1 MKSLSVSFTLGKES
15 VPKNIN
21 LKHNARE
28 IIARNI
34 DKKKVADNITYIQ
47 EDVEDSYNKLFG
59 EAVIEYNRKQSR
71 PARHI
76 KNYFKHILEGKREE
90 AYYEAIV
97 QFGDVQTASCNS
109 EMGKLC
115 KTMLE
120 EYIKHFQE
128 RNPNLYVFNAI
139 MHLDEATPH
148 LHIDFIPFYTKGR
161 KNGLSKGVSMK
172 AALDEQGFTAKNFKQ
187 NRLVAWEKSERS
199 AMEKIL
205 NEHGIEREDKN
216 AHYKHMTVD
225 EYKSNKDN
233 IKLYNKMEKLLSISE
248 NDMEESEIRR
258 MKAELHSLKN
268 ENTNLKKE
276 KVSPYVLFYY
286 SSPEKQAY
294 VIDEIRRR
302 NIPIRETENG
312 FEAKEFYTSVIRE
325 IEKSFKNV
333 SSNYRETLKND
344 IDRLMM
350 QSDSFNEFLS
360 KLEKLGYEIKKGKY
374 LAVRPFDSHNFIRL
388 KSLGEKYSELALRNR
403 MLEKQNFENDLDKKI
418 SEGESNNINIA
429 VLRTMRFYTVAF
441 KKDELSCRKIRKN
454 EPFSWKND
462 EILDGLT
469 RLNNKIN
476 DGATLDSIRYDFS
489 ESEKR
494 YNKIENE
501 LKSSRND
508 LKFFLDLKEQ
518 AELLFEGKKSEKFSL
533 NQARDTFSQHKNIT
547 QNNYKKID
555 ELIQTEKENIK
566 KYEENLSAEKIILKE
581 TSDTLAFAEKVF
593 GGTYIQSLVN
603 DERYRKAS
611 DFIPNGFW
619 SA

>member
-1 MKSLSVSFTLGKES
+1 
-15 VPKNIN
+15 
-21 LKHNARE
+21 
-28 IIARNI
+28 
-34 DKKKVADNITYIQ
+34 
-47 EDVEDSYNKLFG
+47 
-59 EAVIEYNRKQSR
+59 
-71 PARHI
+71 
-76 KNYFKHILEGKREE
+76 
-90 AYYEAIV
+90 
-97 QFGDVQTASCNS
+97 
-109 EMGKLC
+109 
-115 KTMLE
+115 
-120 EYIKHFQE
+120 
-128 RNPNLYVFNAI
+128 
-139 MHLDEATPH
+139 
-148 LHIDFIPFYTKGR
+148 
-161 KNGLSKGVSMK
+161 
-172 AALDEQGFTAKNFKQ
+172 
-187 NRLVAWEKSERS
+187 
-199 AMEKIL
+199 
-205 NEHGIEREDKN
+205 
-216 AHYKHMTVD
+216 MTVD

>member
-1 MKSLSVSFTLGKES
+1 
-15 VPKNIN
+15 
-21 LKHNARE
+21 
-28 IIARNI
+28 
-34 DKKKVADNITYIQ
+34 
-47 EDVEDSYNKLFG
+47 
-59 EAVIEYNRKQSR
+59 
-71 PARHI
+71 
-76 KNYFKHILEGKREE
+76 
-90 AYYEAIV
+90 
-97 QFGDVQTASCNS
+97 
-109 EMGKLC
+109 
-115 KTMLE
+115 
-120 EYIKHFQE
+120 
-128 RNPNLYVFNAI
+128 
-139 MHLDEATPH
+139 
-148 LHIDFIPFYTKGR
+148 
-161 KNGLSKGVSMK
+161 
-172 AALDEQGFTAKNFKQ
+172 
-187 NRLVAWEKSERS
+187 
-199 AMEKIL
+199 
-205 NEHGIEREDKN
+205 
-216 AHYKHMTVD
+216 
-225 EYKSNKDN
+225 
-233 IKLYNKMEKLLSISE
+233 
-248 NDMEESEIRR
+248 
-258 MKAELHSLKN
+258 
-268 ENTNLKKE
+268 
-276 KVSPYVLFYY
+276 
-286 SSPEKQAY
+286 
-294 VIDEIRRR
+294 
-302 NIPIRETENG
+302 
-312 FEAKEFYTSVIRE
+312 
-325 IEKSFKNV
+325 
-333 SSNYRETLKND
+333 
-344 IDRLMM
+344 MM

-494 YNKIENE
+494 YNKIENG